1 MELLLQLMEYMLVEV
16 VDMHKADMEFW
27 KDMNNMK
34 QVVVE
39 LVKLDMER
47 KDCYK
52 QLAVAEDIVE
62 VMAAMVEVD

>member
-1 MELLLQLMEYMLVEV
+1 MDLLLQLMEYMLVEV